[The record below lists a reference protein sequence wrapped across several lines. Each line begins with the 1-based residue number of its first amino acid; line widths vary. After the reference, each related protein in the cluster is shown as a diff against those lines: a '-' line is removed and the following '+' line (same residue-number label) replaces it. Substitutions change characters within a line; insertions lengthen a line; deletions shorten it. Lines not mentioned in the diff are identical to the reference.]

1 MRRLLLSSFVV
12 SLAMG
17 IFTLALPLYAAKE
30 LNASYTEIG
39 MLGVA
44 YVISDVLLSVP
55 LGRIGDRRG
64 RKSLIVGGFLTT
76 ALVFLAYSVVS
87 SVALLI
93 VLRFIQGATEAP
105 IWVNVQSAVAERS
118 SKERRGRAMGVYGTS
133 WAAGLGIGPIIG
145 GVLYSTVGA
154 RWAFIAS
161 GIIALVATA
170 IVVTVSL
177 QKPTTSKRKPSV
189 STIYPALLASV
200 IYVGFVSLLTT
211 LLPVYATKG
220 LNMSDFGIGVLITIF
235 TLGRAVLFIPFGKLS
250 DRLGH
255 RPVILLGV
263 TGVAL
268 ISFGISLAQGYI
280 VLAFLIF
287 LMAICESL
295 VYPSVVSMISKAGE
309 GKNLGLF
316 MGIFN
321 AVAMVGGAVFPGVG
335 GPLADSF
342 GPSAPFLVFAVV
354 GIAFVPI
361 LGKMLKD

>member
-1 MRRLLLSSFVV
+1 
-12 SLAMG
+12 MG
-17 IFTLALPLYAAKE
+17 IFTLALPLYAARE
-30 LNASYTEIG
+30 LNASYTDIG
-39 MLGVA
+39 LLGVA
-44 YVISDVLLSVP
+44 YVVTDALLSVP

-64 RKSLIVGGFLTT
+64 RRPLIVGGFIATS
-76 ALVFLAYSVVS
+76 LVFLAYSVAN

-93 VLRFIQGATEAP
+93 LLRFIQGATEAP
-105 IWVNVQSAVAERS
+105 IWVSVQCAVAEKS

-145 GVLYSTVGA
+145 AVLYSTVGA
-154 RWAFIAS
+154 RSAFVTS
-161 GIIALVATA
+161 GLIALVATA
-170 IVVTVSL
+170 IVITVSL

-211 LLPVYATKG
+211 LLPVYAVKG
-220 LNMSDFGIGVLITIF
+220 LNMSDFGIGALITIF
-235 TLGRAVLFIPFGKLS
+235 TLGRAVLFIPFGRLS

-255 RPVILLGV
+255 RPVILFGIAGV
-263 TGVAL
+263 SL
-268 ISFGISLAQGYI
+268 ISVGISLLQGY
-280 VLAFLIF
+280 VALAFLIL

-316 MGIFN
+316 MGVFN
-321 AVAMVGGAVFPGVG
+321 AVAMIGGAVFPGVG

-361 LGKMLKD
+361 LGKLLKD